1 MNKSPLTFRDA
12 TESDCRLVWTWAN
25 DPALLAHTF
34 RTHEPIPWET
44 HQKWYAKTLL
54 GTSRR
59 LYIAEHDSAPA
70 GYVRFEDNHL
80 GEPEIS
86 VYLAP
91 AYRGRHLSAPLL
103 NDGTRHHLLLH
114 PDPRPITAWVRIE
127 NAPSLASF
135 RSAGWHPDPAPVPYL
150 SLPALRFT
158 FPG

>member
-1 MNKSPLTFRDA
+1 MNNSLTFRDA

-44 HQKWYAKTLL
+44 HQKWFAKTLL
-54 GTSRR
+54 GTTRH

-91 AYRGRHLSAPLL
+91 AYRGHHLSKPLI
-103 NDGTRHHLLLH
+103 NAGTLHHLALH
-114 PDPRPITAWVRIE
+114 PDSRPMTAWVRIE
-127 NAPSLASF
+127 NASSLAAF
-135 RSAGWHPDPAPVPYL
+135 RSAGWQSSPTPSPYL
-150 SLPALRFT
+150 SFPAYRFV